1 MRKSIKKNMK
11 NLKLLFVLTISLSLY
26 SCTKATRLN
35 NTLDGKW
42 NVTTYSGAALPS
54 GTTMTITYSKGTKG
68 SGNYTTTVIIN
79 SDSQSEFG
87 SYQLEKNT
95 NITYTPSESG
105 NVPYS
110 FTIEKHTKN
119 NLILVNGNGVKT
131 ELNKVE

>member
-1 MRKSIKKNMK
+1 
-11 NLKLLFVLTISLSLY
+11 
-26 SCTKATRLN
+26 
-35 NTLDGKW
+35 
-42 NVTTYSGAALPS
+42 
-54 GTTMTITYSKGTKG
+54 
-68 SGNYTTTVIIN
+68 VIIN

-119 NLILVNGNGVKT
+119 NLILINGSGVKT
-131 ELNKVE
+131 ELVKIEWKIYLK